1 MSEFR
6 ILRAALE
13 AHGACSG
20 KHSGL
25 ELFDERVAA
34 QGHGGTDLVYP
45 EGWTRETASRIA
57 NETPLFYSWLLHHE
71 LIPDLGIPRPK
82 GEAAAT
88 AQMRSWLRPRIGRGV

>member
-6 ILRAALE
+6 ILRSSLE

-34 QGHGGTDLVYP
+34 QGHGEPDLIYP
-45 EGWTRETASRIA
+45 EGWTRETATRIA
-57 NETPLFYSWLLHHE
+57 NETPLFYGWLVHRGLV
-71 LIPDLGIPRPK
+71 PDLEIPRPR
-82 GEAAAT
+82 GAAAST
-88 AQMRSWLRPRIGRGV
+88 AQMRSWLVPRLRRGA